1 MPRLWRIVREGIR
14 KFKKTDKERE
24 RERERER
31 GSEKEFEDVWEKQIQ
46 IFVEIKLYLGFC
58 R

>member
-14 KFKKTDKERE
+14 KFKKTDK
-24 RERERER
+24 ERER